1 MRTRRSHRAIAT
13 ALAFAA
19 SLVVAFPLLWAL
31 LTSFKTELE
40 AVASPPRFVSFDWT
54 LANYRTVLADG
65 GYLHSL
71 ANSVIIAGG
80 SSALVL
86 VLAIAAAWA
95 MAFAPTSRTR
105 GVLLWMLS
113 TKMLPPVGVFIPVF
127 LFYRNVGL
135 LDSRIG
141 VALLLAAGNLP
152 IAAWMLFSNFREV
165 PGEILEAARMD
176 GASLWQEIATV
187 LTPLALP
194 GIASTFFLI
203 FTLAWNESFWSLN
216 LVTTNA
222 APLPAFIA
230 AFSSPQGLF
239 WARLSAASILS
250 IAPVLLIGWLCQ
262 RQLVRGLTFGA
273 VK

>member
-1 MRTRRSHRAIAT
+1 
-13 ALAFAA
+13 
-19 SLVVAFPLLWAL
+19 
-31 LTSFKTELE
+31 
-40 AVASPPRFVSFDWT
+40 
-54 LANYRTVLADG
+54 
-65 GYLHSL
+65 
-71 ANSVIIAGG
+71 
-80 SSALVL
+80 
-86 VLAIAAAWA
+86 
-95 MAFAPTSRTR
+95 
-105 GVLLWMLS
+105 
-113 TKMLPPVGVFIPVF
+113 
-127 LFYRNVGL
+127 
-135 LDSRIG
+135 
-141 VALLLAAGNLP
+141 
-152 IAAWMLFSNFREV
+152 
-165 PGEILEAARMD
+165 
-176 GASLWQEIATV
+176 V

-203 FTLAWNESFWSLN
+203 FTLAWNESFWSLK